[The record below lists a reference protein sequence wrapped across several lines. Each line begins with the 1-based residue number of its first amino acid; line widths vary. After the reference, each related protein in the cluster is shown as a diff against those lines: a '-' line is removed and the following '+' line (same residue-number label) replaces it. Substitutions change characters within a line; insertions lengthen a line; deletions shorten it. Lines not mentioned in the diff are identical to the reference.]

1 MMFKKVMSVFLVVVL
16 VFSLSSPAYAVTPGD
31 DMIGQIDLTLEEIA
45 KANAEA
51 KTIFEKLTPSQQ
63 AVFLASIE
71 ALAYNGDTRLIEFH
85 KAYVDPTYEFN
96 PSNSVS
102 QPMATAADIGAQLQ
116 ALNLPS
122 AVYYGLMALAAALGV
137 PVGNVIDLVISLG
150 LVAIFAIYWDEISG
164 VWQDIIDIFVDAF
177 GSVVNSA
184 FTYIEQQVFISKF
197 NQSAEDAVNS
207 VDDNKKN
214 HILNNKLHDHGWNRL
229 FNGKD
234 PDWDDLEPILIM
246 VLQEGVE
253 TVYNLSQR
261 VYERTMN
268 YNGYDVVVRFIKDI
282 EGLIQGIST
291 AYVK

>member
-1 MMFKKVMSVFLVVVL
+1 MFKKILSALMVVVL
-16 VFSLSSPAYAVTPGD
+16 VFSLSAPAYAVTPGD
-31 DMIGQIDLTLEEIA
+31 DMIGQIDLTTEEIA
-45 KANAEA
+45 KANAAA
-51 KTIFEKLTPSQQ
+51 KTIFENLTPSQQ
-63 AVFLASIE
+63 VVFLANIE

-85 KAYVDPTYEFN
+85 KAYVDPTYEFD

-102 QPMATAADIGAQLQ
+102 QPMATAAADIGAQLQ

-150 LVAIFAIYWDEISG
+150 LVAIFAIYWDEIAG

-184 FTYIEQQVFISKF
+184 FSYIEQQIFISKF
-197 NQSAEDAVNS
+197 NQSAEDAINRL
-207 VDDNKKN
+207 DDNKKN
-214 HILNNKLHDHGWNRL
+214 HILHNKLHDHGWDRL

-234 PDWDDLEPILIM
+234 PDWDDLEPILIL
-246 VLQEGVE
+246 VLQKGTE
-253 TVYNLSQR
+253 TVFDLSQR
-261 VYERTMN
+261 VYERTMS

-282 EGLIQGIST
+282 EGLIRGIST